1 MDSMKRMKWN
11 LSSNVAATNHRL
23 FCHATFTGKE
33 NYMGKR
39 LVRDPP
45 MDRRSCYYFHLPSK
59 EPKPEF
65 RYPSAE
71 TTKLEQF
78 MVLLNRTRMFDI

>member
-1 MDSMKRMKWN
+1 
-11 LSSNVAATNHRL
+11 
-23 FCHATFTGKE
+23 
-33 NYMGKR
+33 MGKR

-45 MDRRSCYYFHLPSK
+45 MDRRSCYYFHMPSK

-78 MVLLNRTRMFDI
+78 MVLLNRTRMFDIQIPAWPGKLKQVGL